1 MVHEM
6 QTANWNLDDRI
17 DLKIQ
22 GLSMAGCNTAIYR
35 ASSMASKVNK
45 DKEENSER
53 RQSNERKGVT
63 EDREKI

>member
-1 MVHEM
+1 
-6 QTANWNLDDRI
+6 
-17 DLKIQ
+17 
-22 GLSMAGCNTAIYR
+22 MAGGNTAIYR